1 MVGQQSVSRGL
12 ADDFRQGGAQAI
24 AKVRKQQPAAYM
36 KICALLVPKQMKV
49 EHQGRIGQLTDEQLD
64 QAIEVIEE
72 MLARRS
78 GEAAN
83 VIEGTAEPV
92 ALPAPEALSQRR
104 YYRG

>member
-1 MVGQQSVSRGL
+1 M
-12 ADDFRQGGAQAI
+12 
-24 AKVRKQQPAAYM
+24 RKQQPAAYM

>member
-1 MVGQQSVSRGL
+1 
-12 ADDFRQGGAQAI
+12 
-24 AKVRKQQPAAYM
+24 VRKQQPAAYM

-83 VIEGTAEPV
+83 VIEV
-92 ALPAPEALSQRR
+92 H
-104 YYRG
+104 

>member
-1 MVGQQSVSRGL
+1 
-12 ADDFRQGGAQAI
+12 
-24 AKVRKQQPAAYM
+24 VRKQQPAAYM

>member
-1 MVGQQSVSRGL
+1 
-12 ADDFRQGGAQAI
+12 
-24 AKVRKQQPAAYM
+24 M

>member
-1 MVGQQSVSRGL
+1 
-12 ADDFRQGGAQAI
+12 
-24 AKVRKQQPAAYM
+24 M

-83 VIEGTAEPV
+83 VICI
-92 ALPAPEALSQRR
+92 SQNLI
-104 YYRG
+104 